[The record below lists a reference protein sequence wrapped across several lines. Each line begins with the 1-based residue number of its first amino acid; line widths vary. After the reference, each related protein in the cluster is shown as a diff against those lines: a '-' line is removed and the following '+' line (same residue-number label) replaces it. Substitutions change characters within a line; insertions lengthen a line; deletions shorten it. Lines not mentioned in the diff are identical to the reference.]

1 MNTASDQQ
9 FLVGEQYRDSSNLS
23 ARIRLHR
30 LFSTNG
36 YGWHRWVFDHL
47 TDLPGDARILELGC
61 GRGDVWAENRDRIP
75 PDWEFTLSDL
85 SPGMIED
92 AGSRLQGSGRL
103 FDYELIDAQS
113 IPYPEATF
121 DGVVAN
127 HMLYHVPDRAKGIA
141 EIHRV
146 LKPGGLLFAA
156 TNGRD
161 NMSEIKD
168 LLDNASRAEFDR
180 LANHFRLEDGKRELR
195 EVFPE
200 VAVDRYPDAL
210 HVTDAG
216 PIIDY
221 INSTGRKL
229 NDRQASEIRRRVQ
242 NRINCDGKFVI
253 RKASGILT
261 ARKSENHK
269 HFPSEGGV
277 CHTGAQSEHLTVGE

>member
-1 MNTASDQQ
+1 MIADRVADQEY
-9 FLVGEQYRDSSNLS
+9 LVGEQYRDSSKLS
-23 ARIRLHR
+23 ARIRLHK

-36 YGWHRWVFDHL
+36 YGWHRWVFDHM
-47 TDLPGDARILELGC
+47 TGLPDDARILELGC
-61 GRGDVWAENRDRIP
+61 GRGDVWVENSDRVP
-75 PDWEFTLSDL
+75 PDWGITLSDL
-85 SPGMIED
+85 SSGMIEE
-92 AGSRLQGSGRL
+92 AGSNLEGCGVS

-156 TNGRD
+156 TNGRG
-161 NMSEIKD
+161 NMGELWDIV
-168 LLDNASRAEFDR
+168 NTPVRAEFDR
-180 LANHFRLEDGKRELR
+180 VENRFRLEGGERELR
-195 EVFPE
+195 EVFQK

-210 HVTDAG
+210 HVTDVG
-216 PIIDY
+216 PVMDY

-229 NDRQASEIRRRVQ
+229 NDRQASEIRRRIQ
-242 NRINCDGKFVI
+242 DQIDCDGKFVI

-261 ARKSENHK
+261 ARK
-269 HFPSEGGV
+269 
-277 CHTGAQSEHLTVGE
+277 